1 MEATR
6 TKQPKKNEGEDDTE
20 AARSL
25 TTITTREEEK
35 TQNPRKND
43 GCPSPSSY
51 HPMFAAAFAKK
62 KEEEKEDA
70 RRVAEATIDLT
81 KKNNNNNDEK
91 DIQKNRGDDARE
103 EEEGGGE
110 AMMIVDLTQEEE
122 EKTTTIS
129 KPSSSS
135 PPPPPPPPPPPA
147 RPAPKKV
154 HSFFQKRKPT
164 TKSSDNA
171 AAMNVPGVS
180 RKTPYEEA
188 VKNLPPIHVNC
199 PVRRFDGAETETIAL
214 ETAVAF
220 AAERGRSLS
229 KSPPFRWQYEIKS
242 DDEKK
247 EERKIEVEEE
257 EEEPNDEYSRAIL
270 NRLESQ
276 FRAASKGTPWVEI
289 CKPTR
294 ASETLGSQNSQ
305 PADLC
310 RNWLTNWKARIESK
324 KNASKHTFR
333 NARRQHKSNNQHS
346 DSEDSDAKWERE
358 MGMELSDDDYYEGRV
373 GGEKNDGFGDGSG
386 ANIANGLI
394 VFGDSGSGKTATI
407 RAVASE
413 LGFSILEVNA
423 GQNRTGRD
431 ILERFGES
439 LQSKNLLNKRKK
451 SSSGATE
458 TFAKSRKE
466 AEETMVPST
475 GTIDANATT
484 TSEEPKKKKKTS
496 NGGTK
501 AQKTLGNKT
510 LLGFVNKK
518 VTTNGAENVREK
530 EKKEN
535 EEGKG
540 GKEKKQ
546 QQNSTVTS
554 SNNNNNNNNTV
565 VVFEDIDCLFSNE
578 DEEAKDVDRGLVP
591 AIATLL
597 EAAKRPIIVV
607 CKSEEALDGD
617 DGQLRQLTSLG
628 TSTTRVGFEKPSV
641 EELAKYLRLCC
652 LAQAKASRF
661 SPSEGEQSSSM
672 TSKRALTTSRCL
684 EIAKFRSGDI
694 RGALNDCEVFSAAG
708 PGGGRISASKDEK
721 YSLAVADDET
731 TNDFLFDNALPL
743 LSDAYSNGI
752 LPVKAVAFTEKI
764 SKEYEA
770 NENALVAKYAETS
783 DARFLEY
790 SLKENEKREKA
801 KAERRK
807 KKLEALGLKES
818 QVDPDISAWK
828 DLEGEEEEKNKDNS
842 PVEEK
847 EEEEEEDE
855 KRQRERL
862 QNDQS
867 VKCTPVKSGQGDG
880 EAMEVEEDEDN
891 NNDGDVQDVKEDG
904 VVPYFSEQNLDIPP
918 SPLTSA
924 PEVAE
929 ASVES
934 AEFWATHV
942 QRMTEVSNLSTIQ
955 SNFDAL
961 MRPKPFG
968 SNGVPLSLKPGVL
981 ARCVDYCDAFDSDT
995 KETQFVDE
1003 DFLLTG
1009 GEPRKQFGDERKRVS
1024 SQCVD
1029 VGLQR
1034 FREKIVGTVLQEGF
1048 TDAAAIDFI
1057 KRAREE
1063 GDEKATSKNEKD
1075 ILLRQREFATLLNPK
1090 LESSNSVSLASYVG
1104 FASKIAK
1111 ARFKPTALDT
1121 PGKTRTRRAKLS
1133 MHLDKFV
1140 GVREQEQIASLSNFN
1155 R

>member
-6 TKQPKKNEGEDDTE
+6 TKQPKNEGDDDAE

-25 TTITTREEEK
+25 TTMTTREEEK

-43 GCPSPSSY
+43 NGSSPSSY

-81 KKNNNNNDEK
+81 KNINNNNEK

-103 EEEGGGE
+103 EEEEGGE

-135 PPPPPPPPPPPA
+135 PPPPPPPA

-554 SNNNNNNNNTV
+554 SNNNNNNNTV

-672 TSKRALTTSRCL
+672 ISKRALTTSRCL
-684 EIAKFRSGDI
+684 EIAKFRNGDI

-828 DLEGEEEEKNKDNS
+828 DLEGEEEE
-842 PVEEK
+842 
-847 EEEEEEDE
+847 DE
-855 KRQRERL
+855 KRQREQRL

-968 SNGVPLSLKPGVL
+968 ANGVPLSLKPGVL

>member
-62 KEEEKEDA
+62 KEEEKKDA

-81 KKNNNNNDEK
+81 KNK
-91 DIQKNRGDDARE
+91 DVQKNRGDDDARE

-129 KPSSSS
+129 KPSSAAA
-135 PPPPPPPPPPPA
+135 PPPPP
-147 RPAPKKV
+147 PAPKKV

-164 TKSSDNA
+164 MKSSDNA

>member
-431 ILERFGES
+431 I
-439 LQSKNLLNKRKK
+439 K
-451 SSSGATE
+451 S
-458 TFAKSRKE
+458 
-466 AEETMVPST
+466 
-475 GTIDANATT
+475 
-484 TSEEPKKKKKTS
+484 
-496 NGGTK
+496 
-501 AQKTLGNKT
+501 
-510 LLGFVNKK
+510 
-518 VTTNGAENVREK
+518 
-530 EKKEN
+530 
-535 EEGKG
+535 
-540 GKEKKQ
+540 
-546 QQNSTVTS
+546 
-554 SNNNNNNNNTV
+554 
-565 VVFEDIDCLFSNE
+565 
-578 DEEAKDVDRGLVP
+578 
-591 AIATLL
+591 
-597 EAAKRPIIVV
+597 
-607 CKSEEALDGD
+607 
-617 DGQLRQLTSLG
+617 
-628 TSTTRVGFEKPSV
+628 
-641 EELAKYLRLCC
+641 
-652 LAQAKASRF
+652 
-661 SPSEGEQSSSM
+661 
-672 TSKRALTTSRCL
+672 
-684 EIAKFRSGDI
+684 
-694 RGALNDCEVFSAAG
+694 
-708 PGGGRISASKDEK
+708 
-721 YSLAVADDET
+721 
-731 TNDFLFDNALPL
+731 
-743 LSDAYSNGI
+743 
-752 LPVKAVAFTEKI
+752 
-764 SKEYEA
+764 
-770 NENALVAKYAETS
+770 
-783 DARFLEY
+783 
-790 SLKENEKREKA
+790 
-801 KAERRK
+801 
-807 KKLEALGLKES
+807 
-818 QVDPDISAWK
+818 
-828 DLEGEEEEKNKDNS
+828 
-842 PVEEK
+842 
-847 EEEEEEDE
+847 
-855 KRQRERL
+855 
-862 QNDQS
+862 
-867 VKCTPVKSGQGDG
+867 
-880 EAMEVEEDEDN
+880 
-891 NNDGDVQDVKEDG
+891 
-904 VVPYFSEQNLDIPP
+904 
-918 SPLTSA
+918 
-924 PEVAE
+924 
-929 ASVES
+929 
-934 AEFWATHV
+934 
-942 QRMTEVSNLSTIQ
+942 
-955 SNFDAL
+955 
-961 MRPKPFG
+961 
-968 SNGVPLSLKPGVL
+968 
-981 ARCVDYCDAFDSDT
+981 
-995 KETQFVDE
+995 
-1003 DFLLTG
+1003 
-1009 GEPRKQFGDERKRVS
+1009 
-1024 SQCVD
+1024 
-1029 VGLQR
+1029 
-1034 FREKIVGTVLQEGF
+1034 
-1048 TDAAAIDFI
+1048 
-1057 KRAREE
+1057 
-1063 GDEKATSKNEKD
+1063 
-1075 ILLRQREFATLLNPK
+1075 
-1090 LESSNSVSLASYVG
+1090 
-1104 FASKIAK
+1104 
-1111 ARFKPTALDT
+1111 
-1121 PGKTRTRRAKLS
+1121 
-1133 MHLDKFV
+1133 
-1140 GVREQEQIASLSNFN
+1140 
-1155 R
+1155 

>member
-135 PPPPPPPPPPPA
+135 PPPPPPPPPPA

-431 ILERFGES
+431 I
-439 LQSKNLLNKRKK
+439 K
-451 SSSGATE
+451 S
-458 TFAKSRKE
+458 
-466 AEETMVPST
+466 
-475 GTIDANATT
+475 
-484 TSEEPKKKKKTS
+484 
-496 NGGTK
+496 
-501 AQKTLGNKT
+501 
-510 LLGFVNKK
+510 
-518 VTTNGAENVREK
+518 
-530 EKKEN
+530 
-535 EEGKG
+535 
-540 GKEKKQ
+540 
-546 QQNSTVTS
+546 
-554 SNNNNNNNNTV
+554 
-565 VVFEDIDCLFSNE
+565 
-578 DEEAKDVDRGLVP
+578 
-591 AIATLL
+591 
-597 EAAKRPIIVV
+597 
-607 CKSEEALDGD
+607 
-617 DGQLRQLTSLG
+617 
-628 TSTTRVGFEKPSV
+628 
-641 EELAKYLRLCC
+641 
-652 LAQAKASRF
+652 
-661 SPSEGEQSSSM
+661 
-672 TSKRALTTSRCL
+672 
-684 EIAKFRSGDI
+684 
-694 RGALNDCEVFSAAG
+694 
-708 PGGGRISASKDEK
+708 
-721 YSLAVADDET
+721 
-731 TNDFLFDNALPL
+731 
-743 LSDAYSNGI
+743 
-752 LPVKAVAFTEKI
+752 
-764 SKEYEA
+764 
-770 NENALVAKYAETS
+770 
-783 DARFLEY
+783 
-790 SLKENEKREKA
+790 
-801 KAERRK
+801 
-807 KKLEALGLKES
+807 
-818 QVDPDISAWK
+818 
-828 DLEGEEEEKNKDNS
+828 
-842 PVEEK
+842 
-847 EEEEEEDE
+847 
-855 KRQRERL
+855 
-862 QNDQS
+862 
-867 VKCTPVKSGQGDG
+867 
-880 EAMEVEEDEDN
+880 
-891 NNDGDVQDVKEDG
+891 
-904 VVPYFSEQNLDIPP
+904 
-918 SPLTSA
+918 
-924 PEVAE
+924 
-929 ASVES
+929 
-934 AEFWATHV
+934 
-942 QRMTEVSNLSTIQ
+942 
-955 SNFDAL
+955 
-961 MRPKPFG
+961 
-968 SNGVPLSLKPGVL
+968 
-981 ARCVDYCDAFDSDT
+981 
-995 KETQFVDE
+995 
-1003 DFLLTG
+1003 
-1009 GEPRKQFGDERKRVS
+1009 
-1024 SQCVD
+1024 
-1029 VGLQR
+1029 
-1034 FREKIVGTVLQEGF
+1034 
-1048 TDAAAIDFI
+1048 
-1057 KRAREE
+1057 
-1063 GDEKATSKNEKD
+1063 
-1075 ILLRQREFATLLNPK
+1075 
-1090 LESSNSVSLASYVG
+1090 
-1104 FASKIAK
+1104 
-1111 ARFKPTALDT
+1111 
-1121 PGKTRTRRAKLS
+1121 
-1133 MHLDKFV
+1133 
-1140 GVREQEQIASLSNFN
+1140 
-1155 R
+1155 